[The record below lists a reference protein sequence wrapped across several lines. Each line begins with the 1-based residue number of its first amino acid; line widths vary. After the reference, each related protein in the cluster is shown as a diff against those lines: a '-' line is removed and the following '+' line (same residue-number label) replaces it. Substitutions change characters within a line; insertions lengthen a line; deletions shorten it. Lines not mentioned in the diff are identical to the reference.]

1 MARRVVSHYRE
12 HMTPDD
18 LSSPEEELLK
28 FANHILR
35 TPRWVT
41 GDRRG
46 AVTFFF

>member
-35 TPRWVT
+35 TPGGSLETDEVP
-41 GDRRG
+41 
-46 AVTFFF
+46 